1 MSREVES
8 MSHAF
13 AQWAKQATVEEL
25 REFAEELAEE
35 IECLEEDDFFGTEGI
50 NKRFA

>member
-1 MSREVES
+1 MSRDVES

-13 AQWAKQATVEEL
+13 AQWVKQATVEEL
-25 REFAEELAEE
+25 REFAEALAEE
-35 IECLEEDDFFGTEGI
+35 IGCLEEDDFFGTEGI

>member
-13 AQWAKQATVEEL
+13 AQWAKQTTV
-25 REFAEELAEE
+25 EELAEE
-35 IECLEEDDFFGTEGI
+35 IEWLEEDDFFGTEGI